1 MKQLSNGMGMRFF
14 GGKIL
19 NSFSPLIINGSCNQV
34 HLEILVTEVAL
45 ASLGTL
51 QTSFP
56 REQWASL
63 DLTQVTVFITHH
75 CCHLDDLSGLVPGM
89 EQPLPMS
96 GGCINPDQFS
106 LPPR

>member
-14 GGKIL
+14 GGKIF
-19 NSFSPLIINGSCNQV
+19 NSFSPPIINGSCNQV
-34 HLEILVTEVAL
+34 RLEILVTVGAM
-45 ASLGTL
+45 ASLGTP
-51 QTSFP
+51 QTSFL
-56 REQWASL
+56 REQWVSL
-63 DLTQVTVFITHH
+63 DLIQVTVANVVILKT
-75 CCHLDDLSGLVPGM
+75 DNDLAGLVPGM